1 MKKILFF
8 LAIAALAVVIKV
20 TTFGGGGAVGKSAVK
35 AYHES
40 EESDRIDYH
49 LAQMMNM
56 INKQAPVMVDKDTR
70 LDNAWGLAH
79 HFRYNYTLVDYDGSE
94 VSEQQFTKAMRPYLY
109 NEVCKGKTLKVL
121 PESGVTVSFSYKGKD
136 GADIAIIT
144 ITPAECRSSASM

>member
-79 HFRYNYTLVDYDGSE
+79 QFRYNYTLIDHDGAE
-94 VSEQQFTKAMRPYLY
+94 VSGQQFTKAMLPYLH
-109 NEVCKGKTLKVL
+109 NEVCEGKTLKVL
-121 PESGVTVSFSYKGKD
+121 PENGVTVSFAYKGRD
-136 GADIAIIT
+136 GADIATIT